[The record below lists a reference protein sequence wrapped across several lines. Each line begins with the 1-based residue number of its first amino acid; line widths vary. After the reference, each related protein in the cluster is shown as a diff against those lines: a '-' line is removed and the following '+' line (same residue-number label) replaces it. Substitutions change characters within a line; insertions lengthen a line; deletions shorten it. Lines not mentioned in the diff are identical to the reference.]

1 MLFNTTVSAS
11 SASRFK
17 GSAANVSTDNDRR
30 ATKTADPHSTY
41 TLIAYLF
48 VCYNFCFPFSNEE
61 ASRGFDTLQH
71 IAVKEP
77 LEQTEGQV
85 SHDRPPADFGVR
97 LGSPL
102 YGVFFFSLSLL
113 GLAEKAPLV
122 GNP

>member
-102 YGVFFFSLSLL
+102 YGGFFFLIVSS
-113 GLAEKAPLV
+113 GFGGESAACW
-122 GNP
+122 